1 VRSVSRWSSARRGSK
16 ARGRAVEARE
26 RTHRV
31 AALISSG
38 SEVGSV
44 LSACGVAAEWW
55 AGRAASS
62 VMALVGVVAAGGRQA
77 GRCKEKSGLD
87 GEAGVR
93 EAGRS
98 AFDFARVCHRGT
110 ISEQDM
116 GSP

>member
-1 VRSVSRWSSARRGSK
+1 VRCQCQDGRVQGEGARQG
-16 ARGRAVEARE
+16 AAAEARE

-62 VMALVGVVAAGGRQA
+62 VMALGGEVAAGGRRQA
-77 GRCKEKSGLD
+77 DATRR
-87 GEAGVR
+87 AG
-93 EAGRS
+93 
-98 AFDFARVCHRGT
+98 
-110 ISEQDM
+110 
-116 GSP
+116 